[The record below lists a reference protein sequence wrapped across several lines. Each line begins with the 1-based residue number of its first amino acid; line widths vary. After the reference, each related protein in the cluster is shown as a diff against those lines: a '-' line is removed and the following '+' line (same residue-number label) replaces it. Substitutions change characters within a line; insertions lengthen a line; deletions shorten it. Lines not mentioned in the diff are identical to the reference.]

1 MPKRTSFFS
10 RSWPD
15 LIHSAEFGELIL
27 GIIGGQPNHYETRQR
42 VAVNGGEPIEVIL
55 WLPDGGK
62 PDVEGLLSRSHA
74 VWTRFS
80 SQWRQIIRESAPLW
94 TKDFGQNV
102 EDDRKAE
109 ALSHRMVECATVR
122 RLLINTDQRWTR
134 DSAHR
139 MDLAVGDE
147 RDRAAWGLEQVLQ
160 DFEPW
165 VQLDQALRP
174 ISVGMDS

>member
-1 MPKRTSFFS
+1 MGFFS
-10 RSWPD
+10 GKWPART
-15 LIHSAEFGELIL
+15 HSAEFGELAL
-27 GIIGGQPNHYETRQR
+27 GIIGGQPNHYETVRR
-42 VAVNGGEPIEVIL
+42 VALNAGEPIEVLL

-62 PDVEGLLSRSHA
+62 PDVEGLLSQSHA

-94 TKDFGQNV
+94 TKDFGQTV

-122 RLLINTDQRWTR
+122 RLLINTDQRWKR

-147 RDRAAWGLEQVLQ
+147 RDRAALGLEQVLQ